1 MGISLRCRRYLLFS
15 YIVVLA
21 LLGVGITLCAGYLL
35 LDVYSLSHGLVLH
48 SSAWSPM
55 AALCCCGV
63 AAIFFAWYGWG
74 ATSKRKISK
83 LNMLTWM
90 LIFLAGALFAT
101 CGVSLAFRHTVGDR
115 STEHIEISLTR
126 RSGRGVSW
134 SCCSAAPGGEHIS
147 TPFGSSCASVYQRGC
162 LDVLI
167 DSVRLL
173 LVYSAGAALVSGLV
187 VGAGLFC
194 VCQLSGKLKSLAKV
208 PPVSYKPGSG
218 RTRTEVSARRFSDVD
233 TIDKV

>member
-1 MGISLRCRRYLLFS
+1 
-15 YIVVLA
+15 
-21 LLGVGITLCAGYLL
+21 
-35 LDVYSLSHGLVLH
+35 
-48 SSAWSPM
+48 
-55 AALCCCGV
+55 
-63 AAIFFAWYGWG
+63 
-74 ATSKRKISK
+74 
-83 LNMLTWM
+83 M

-115 STEHIEISLTR
+115 STEHIEISFNQAQLGDVRHDKFWESVQNERRCCGLDGPADYR